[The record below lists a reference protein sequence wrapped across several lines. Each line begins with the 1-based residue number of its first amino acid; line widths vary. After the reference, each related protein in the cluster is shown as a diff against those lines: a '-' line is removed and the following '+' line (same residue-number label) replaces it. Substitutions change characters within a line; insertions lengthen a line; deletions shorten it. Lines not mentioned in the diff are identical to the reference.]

1 MPTFESS
8 LGAASSTHPN
18 ISPTNSPPP
27 VPSNEE
33 KPRFRPVYTMNTPTA
48 TILINRQA
56 EVNKCTPFPAPA
68 EVYLSREVDLHA
80 RLSQDMLQ
88 NDDFWAKFV
97 LESGDTYAEEDLPQK
112 FELQL
117 LSGIPANL
125 RRAVYFRVLN
135 IQLEMES
142 HTYES
147 LAKKAKLADFEGG
160 VANSGPNPSQTHE
173 LIQVYDFCLNGSK
186 NANTQASGILSPR
199 LVNNLAS
206 VLSQVENIAKPE
218 VLTIMFKLTE
228 LFSHVSKSEFSFK
241 GSRAIEDL
249 ASETFVHVTKQGISI
264 SALFD
269 TLLERILDNVNGELR
284 LHILDLVLFEG
295 LDSLIRLICSL
306 FVEKKDDIFG
316 SDGDELNEYLYSEK
330 FISGVSNETI
340 KKSLEVQ
347 IPLIKYE
354 NEYSLINASSISG
367 NDNEVS
373 NLQETKHE
381 LNSKLKKLQGKFT
394 QLQKTHEEISSQ
406 NAEYAS
412 KLSAARDEKEALI
425 SRKEA
430 LQQKYNQLTMQENLS
445 NTIKANRDISA
456 ENQSLEEQIE
466 MMRKKVEAKT
476 KLVA

>member
-1 MPTFESS
+1 
-8 LGAASSTHPN
+8 
-18 ISPTNSPPP
+18 
-27 VPSNEE
+27 
-33 KPRFRPVYTMNTPTA
+33 MNTPTA

-56 EVNKCTPFPAPA
+56 ELNKCTPFPAPV

-80 RLSQDMLQ
+80 RLSQDLLQ

-97 LESGDTYAEEDLPQK
+97 LESGDTYSEDDLPQK
-112 FELQL
+112 IELQL

-125 RRAVYFRVLN
+125 RCAVYFRVFN

-142 HTYES
+142 HMYES

-173 LIQVYDFCLNGSK
+173 LIQIYDFCLNGSK
-186 NANTQASGILSPR
+186 NANTQALGILSPR

-206 VLSQVENIAKPE
+206 VLSQIENIAKPE
-218 VLTIMFKLTE
+218 VLTIMYKLTE
-228 LFSHVSKSEFSFK
+228 LFSHVSRSEFSFK

-249 ASETFVHVTKQGISI
+249 ASETFVHVTKQGISV
-264 SALFD
+264 SGLFD
-269 TLLERILDNVNGELR
+269 TLFERVLDNVNGELR
-284 LHILDLVLFEG
+284 LLILDLVLFEG
-295 LDSLIRLICSL
+295 LDSLIRLIGSL
-306 FVEKKDDIFG
+306 FDEKKNDIFG
-316 SDGDELNEYLYSEK
+316 FDGDELNEYLYSEK

-340 KKSLEVQ
+340 EKSLELQ
-347 IPLIKYE
+347 IPLI
-354 NEYSLINASSISG
+354 
-367 NDNEVS
+367 
-373 NLQETKHE
+373 NL
-381 LNSKLKKLQGKFT
+381 KLKKLQGKFM

-412 KLSAARDEKEALI
+412 KLTAARDEKEALI

-466 MMRKKVEAKT
+466 TMRKKVEAKT